1 MFETRIHKCE
11 LQVVTNESVFHPT
24 KIQIKTLFI
33 RMTVI
38 YFRQSEQDIKLW
50 ELFQKKI
57 IPALVITLSCDNKT
71 VVGVNVLKEGPDCR
85 NLSYCALRELNCNKE
100 SINSYFQ
107 SVSSSQMTFWCVRI
121 KCATCVCV
129 CVCFKGA
136 SLRLFPFTAV
146 LLSFGK
152 VSDVWRCRKQNQSKG
167 SGGGGNRQAPLS
179 SSSSPSSPQ
188 DCHSVEAPTVTAL
201 IRPSGS
207 EVETGRGRG
216 VRLH

>member
-38 YFRQSEQDIKLW
+38 YFRQNEQDNM
-50 ELFQKKI
+50 
-57 IPALVITLSCDNKT
+57 ITLSCDNKT

-107 SVSSSQMTFWCVRI
+107 SVSSSQMTF
-121 KCATCVCV
+121 
-129 CVCFKGA
+129 
-136 SLRLFPFTAV
+136 
-146 LLSFGK
+146 
-152 VSDVWRCRKQNQSKG
+152 
-167 SGGGGNRQAPLS
+167 
-179 SSSSPSSPQ
+179 
-188 DCHSVEAPTVTAL
+188 
-201 IRPSGS
+201 
-207 EVETGRGRG
+207 
-216 VRLH
+216 